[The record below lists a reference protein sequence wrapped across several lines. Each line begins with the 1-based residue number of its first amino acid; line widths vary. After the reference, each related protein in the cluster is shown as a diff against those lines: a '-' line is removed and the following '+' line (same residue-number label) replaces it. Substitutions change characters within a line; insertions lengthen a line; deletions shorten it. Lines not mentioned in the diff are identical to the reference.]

1 MPSEEIAKIR
11 QRMVGASKIDGLK
24 IYQKNDIKKGE
35 RFAIPL
41 PAWIGGSYDEHFY
54 LIEIADRDLPVS
66 GVRFT
71 PYVSP
76 IKDAAG
82 WINNE
87 SAERPMPDTR
97 SHEYA
102 VFDMGTKKVLPHF
115 GGCYAGEAQRWFTD
129 RKDADEL
136 RRRYVERYAERKVP
150 AENFRIIERDVTET
164 FKFSAP

>member
-1 MPSEEIAKIR
+1 MVDANHIA
-11 QRMVGASKIDGLK
+11 GLK
-24 IYQKNDIKKGE
+24 IYQKSDIKKGE

-41 PAWIGGSYDEHFY
+41 PAWVGGSHDEHFY

-66 GVRFT
+66 GIRLT

-87 SAERPMPDTR
+87 SAERPMPGTNR
-97 SHEYA
+97 HEYA

-136 RRRYVERYAERKVP
+136 RRRYVKRYAERKVP
-150 AENFRIIERDVTET
+150 AENFRIIERLVTET
-164 FKFSAP
+164 FKFSEP

>member
-11 QRMVGASKIDGLK
+11 QRMVGANQIAGLK
-24 IYQKNDIKKGE
+24 IYQEAEIKKGE
-35 RFAIPL
+35 RFAITL

-66 GVRFT
+66 GVKYI

-87 SAERPMPDTR
+87 STESPMPDVTR
-97 SHEYA
+97 HEYA

-115 GGCYAGEAQRWFTD
+115 GGCYAGEAQRWFKD

-136 RRRYVERYAERKVP
+136 RERYVSRYADRNVP
-150 AENFRIIERDVTET
+150 AENFRIIERVVTET
-164 FKFSAP
+164 FKFSDP